1 MQARERCA
9 PKSILDH
16 THHITAAAIMVTHQ
30 YVKWFFGMRNA
41 FKLSSQDSIEQI
53 WPPPTLV
60 VYEYGSSN
68 SAGMISYNSDSEHQI
83 RNSTVIVWGNKTFL
97 PTFYIPMWYG
107 RHTYFFHLDMYHI
120 V

>member
-1 MQARERCA
+1 M
-9 PKSILDH
+9 SNG
-16 THHITAAAIMVTHQ
+16 
-30 YVKWFFGMRNA
+30 FFGMRNA